1 MNWEKA
7 CEVMDAF
14 ERNLKDA
21 KNNLRYLI
29 ENLED
34 LKGHQDTG
42 KYAME
47 IQEDFI
53 GFAKFQ
59 MSTINN
65 VLNLLN
71 EKAEELDNI

>member
-14 ERNLKDA
+14 DKNLKDA

-34 LKGHQDTG
+34 LKGQQDTG

-47 IQEDFI
+47 IQEEFL

-71 EKAEELDNI
+71 KKAEELDNI

>member
-7 CEVMDAF
+7 CEMMDSV
-14 ERNLKDA
+14 EKNLGDA

-34 LKGHQDTG
+34 LKGQQDTG

-47 IQEDFI
+47 IKEDFI
-53 GFAKFQ
+53 GFVEFR
-59 MSTINN
+59 MSVLRN

-71 EKAEELDNI
+71 TKADELDNI